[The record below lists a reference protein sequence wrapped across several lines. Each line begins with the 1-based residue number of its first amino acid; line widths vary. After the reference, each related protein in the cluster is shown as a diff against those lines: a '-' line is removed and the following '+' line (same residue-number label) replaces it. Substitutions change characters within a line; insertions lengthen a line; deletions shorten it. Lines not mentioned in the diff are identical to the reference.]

1 MQTSKIFTI
10 FFDSFRFAGKIFK
23 QDPNLYMAS
32 RDIDSLCTNIPLV
45 ENIVICID
53 SLYND
58 SENTNKILNVFGNLL
73 NVTTKKLFF
82 LCLTINFMNKLM
94 VW

>member
-1 MQTSKIFTI
+1 
-10 FFDSFRFAGKIFK
+10 
-23 QDPNLYMAS
+23 MAS

-82 LCLTINFMNKLM
+82 FMFNNKFYKQIDGVVNGLN
-94 VW
+94 WGQL

>member
-10 FFDSFRFAGKIFK
+10 FFDSFRFAGKFFK

-82 LCLTINFMNKLM
+82 LCLTINFINKLM

>member
-1 MQTSKIFTI
+1 
-10 FFDSFRFAGKIFK
+10 
-23 QDPNLYMAS
+23 MAS
-32 RDIDSLCTNIPLV
+32 RDINSLCTNIPLV

-73 NVTTKKLFF
+73 NVTTKKSFF
-82 LCLTINFMNKLM
+82 FY
-94 VW
+94 V

>member
-1 MQTSKIFTI
+1 
-10 FFDSFRFAGKIFK
+10 
-23 QDPNLYMAS
+23 MAS

-73 NVTTKKLFF
+73 SVTTKKSFF
-82 LCLTINFMNKLM
+82 FFMFNNKFYKQIDGVVKGLH
-94 VW
+94 WGQL